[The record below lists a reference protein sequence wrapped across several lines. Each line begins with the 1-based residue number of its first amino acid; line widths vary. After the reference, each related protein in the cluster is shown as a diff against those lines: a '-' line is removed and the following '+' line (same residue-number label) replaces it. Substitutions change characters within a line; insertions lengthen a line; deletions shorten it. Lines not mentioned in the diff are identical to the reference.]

1 MALGRNILGWYNSG
15 MALSIRDEDARDL
28 ELERE
33 IQEAHDVLLHAAAEE
48 RPMAK
53 GHYLKLLG
61 AFSARV
67 LGREPRI
74 ADC

>member
-1 MALGRNILGWYNSG
+1 
-15 MALSIRDEDARDL
+15 MALSTRDEDARDL

-33 IQEAHDVLLHAAAEE
+33 IQEACEVFLHAAGDE

-53 GHYLKLLG
+53 LHYLELLG

-67 LGREPRI
+67 LERKPRMP
-74 ADC
+74 DC